1 MKSKILLVDD
11 EPATRFG
18 FCRYLNR
25 AGYEIRAVSTL
36 AEAREAIASRHYDV
50 VVLDM
55 QLPDGNGMDWIG
67 ELRQSHPNS
76 SIVVITAY
84 GDIPIAVE
92 AMKRGADQFLT
103 KPVDM
108 SELDMFL
115 HKGLELH
122 TLRQGS
128 AARRRLARRETG
140 PFWGE
145 TALAKKLM
153 ALAETAAK
161 NESVVMIRGETGVGK
176 GVLARWIHE
185 HGARNA
191 APLVDVNC
199 SALKG
204 EMLASE
210 LFGHTRG
217 AFTSAVDEKQGLLD
231 VADGASLFL
240 DEIGDMDIGVQAQFL
255 KVIEEKKY
263 RRLGEV
269 KTRISEFRLICAT
282 HQDLEQKSHEGAF
295 RRDLFFRINVFPI
308 EIPSLR
314 EIREDIPA
322 LVRHLWCALAS
333 HDIETPAEVM
343 DMLVAYSWPGNI
355 RELKNVL
362 ERALLLAGGQP
373 LSKNHFP
380 GLAVSAFS
388 AQREAGP
395 LSIAGAEEKQ
405 IRSALERFEG
415 NTSKAAEALGI
426 SRTTL
431 YRKLKRHRV
440 KSECQSLDRGL
451 L

>member
-11 EPATRFG
+11 EPTTRFG
-18 FCRYLNR
+18 FCRYLSR

-36 AEAREAIASRHYDV
+36 AEAREAIASRQYDV

-108 SELDMFL
+108 SELEIFL

-128 AARRRLARRETG
+128 AARRRLDRRETG

-145 TALAKKLM
+145 TASAKKLF

-185 HGARNA
+185 HSARNS

-282 HQDLEQKSHEGAF
+282 HQDLEQKSREGAF

-322 LVRHLWCALAS
+322 LVRHLWSTLAL
-333 HDIETPAEVM
+333 HEVETPPDVM
-343 DMLVAYSWPGNI
+343 DMLVAYLWPGNI

-362 ERALLLAGGQP
+362 ERALLLSGGQP

-388 AQREAGP
+388 TQSEADS
-395 LSIAGAEEKQ
+395 LSIASAEEKQ
-405 IRSALERFEG
+405 IRSALERFGG

-431 YRKLKRHRV
+431 YRKLKTMR
-440 KSECQSLDRGL
+440 
-451 L
+451 

>member
-1 MKSKILLVDD
+1 M
-11 EPATRFG
+11 
-18 FCRYLNR
+18 
-25 AGYEIRAVSTL
+25 
-36 AEAREAIASRHYDV
+36 
-50 VVLDM
+50 
-55 QLPDGNGMDWIG
+55 
-67 ELRQSHPNS
+67 
-76 SIVVITAY
+76 ITAY
-84 GDIPIAVE
+84 GNIPIAVE

-108 SELDMFL
+108 SELEIFL
-115 HKGLELH
+115 HKGLELY

-128 AARRRLARRETG
+128 AARSRLARRETG
-140 PFWGE
+140 DLGE
-145 TALAKKLM
+145 AAPAKKLF

-185 HGARNA
+185 HSARNP

-210 LFGHTRG
+210 LFGHARG

-282 HQDLEQKSHEGAF
+282 HQDLEQRSREGAF
-295 RRDLFFRINVFPI
+295 RRDLYFRINVFPI

-322 LVRHLWCALAS
+322 LVRSLWSTLTS
-333 HDIETPAEVM
+333 HEIEMPPDVM
-343 DMLVAYSWPGNI
+343 DMLVAYSWPG
-355 RELKNVL
+355 RCWELKNVM
-362 ERALLLAGGQP
+362 ERALLLSGGQP

-380 GLAVSAFS
+380 GLAVPAFS
-388 AQREAGP
+388 AQSEADSSRSQTRKKAD
-395 LSIAGAEEKQ
+395 SIGVGAVRRKHVEGGGGSRHLPYDAVSEVEDHALRGKSRMATQRLIRAGRR
-405 IRSALERFEG
+405 I
-415 NTSKAAEALGI
+415 
-426 SRTTL
+426 
-431 YRKLKRHRV
+431 
-440 KSECQSLDRGL
+440 
-451 L
+451 